1 MRHGRH
7 IVLAAGLWLA
17 ATGSDVVAQ
26 QPHITVDP
34 EIPSAVRT
42 RVDSVLSSADPVS
55 IADSVV
61 VPRGLTREAALVQVG
76 GTVILEGRV
85 AGDVT
90 AIGSQVYVRPGAV
103 VEGRLTVFAGGLFGS
118 TLATVR
124 DGEEWVRD
132 APLEV
137 VIDVDGNLRIAYVE
151 PERPFPVEPKGFFGF
166 VPYHYTDV
174 NGLAFSIAVGLRQR
188 PEWPRMRLSGGPVF
202 RTARGEVGWD
212 VELAREFSEDGS
224 EIGVRTYSRTD
235 TSQRWH
241 RGNLGNSLR
250 SLFFADDDR
259 LYFEREG
266 YEAWGSLLLMPSLRL
281 RIRWRQDDFDSLETE
296 APFAFFGGDEDWR
309 VNPPITPGEGRALG
323 ARLTLDARDSPRFAR
338 RGVYADVQYNHWGF
352 GGDFEF
358 DWAQAEARGYLP
370 TGGGSF
376 AAMRVVGGGR
386 LGGGDR
392 LEPQFLYSLGGRRT
406 VVGTSS
412 LAEQLTGDRMLIA
425 NVRYHQA
432 LPSPIKRF
440 QNFYAVGLF
449 DIGDAWFPGD
459 SFNSNIGVG
468 GGVAFHGPVKYLGA
482 FVAYGVDSDEWKLYG
497 VISPWF

>member
-1 MRHGRH
+1 MRLGRLTL
-7 IVLAAGLWLA
+7 LAAGLWLV
-17 ATGSDVVAQ
+17 ATATKSAAQ
-26 QPHITVDP
+26 QPVITVDP
-34 EIPSAVRT
+34 EIPNAVRA
-42 RVDSVLSSADPVS
+42 RIDSILGGADPVS
-55 IADSVV
+55 IADSVF
-61 VPRGLTREAALVQVG
+61 VPRGLTRERTLVQVG

-85 AGDVT
+85 TGDVT
-90 AIGSQVYVRPGAV
+90 AIDSQVHVRPGAV
-103 VEGRLTVFAGGLFGS
+103 VEGRLTVLGGALFGS

-137 VIDVDGNLRIAYVE
+137 RTETDSAIRIAYVK
-151 PERPFPVEPKGFFGF
+151 PDRPFPIEPKGFFGF

-174 NGLAFSIAVGLRQR
+174 NGLAFGLRVGLRQR
-188 PEWPRMRLSGGPVF
+188 PEWPRMRLAGGPVL
-202 RTARGEVGWD
+202 RTARSDVGWD
-212 VELAREFSEDGS
+212 AELAREFTENA
-224 EIGVRTYSRTD
+224 EIGVRTYSITD

-266 YEAWGSLLLMPSLRL
+266 YEAWGSLLLKPSLRL

-296 APFAFFGGDEDWR
+296 NPFAFFGGDKDWR
-309 VNPPITPGEGRALG
+309 INPPVTRGEGRALG
-323 ARLTLDARDSPRFAR
+323 GRLTLDLRDSPRFAT
-338 RGVYADVQYNHWGF
+338 RGVYAAVQYNHWGF

-386 LGGGDR
+386 LGGGDS
-392 LEPQFLYSLGGRRT
+392 LEPQFLYNLGGRRT

-412 LAEQLTGDRMLIA
+412 LAERLTGDRMLIA

-432 LPSPIKRF
+432 LPSPIGRF
-440 QNFYAVGLF
+440 KNFYAVGLI

-482 FVAYGVDSDEWKLYG
+482 FVAYGVDSEEWKFYG
-497 VISPWF
+497 VIAPWF